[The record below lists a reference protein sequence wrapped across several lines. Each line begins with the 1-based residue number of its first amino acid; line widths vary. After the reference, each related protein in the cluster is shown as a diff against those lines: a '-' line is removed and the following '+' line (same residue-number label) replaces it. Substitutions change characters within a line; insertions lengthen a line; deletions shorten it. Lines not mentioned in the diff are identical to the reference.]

1 MKLKLKHLNLSQTM
15 YKKRQKNKNKKK
27 LLLKKLFLNLFKKIK
42 TVIYQQSKKLNR
54 QLLLQLNLKLR
65 KKEILLPSQDYH
77 NNKKFRKKFR
87 KKLRLKFNNQFKL
100 FNKKNILFLKMLNQV
115 MNSKVNK

>member
-42 TVIYQQSKKLNR
+42 TVIYKQSKKLNR

-77 NNKKFRKKFR
+77 NNKKCR

-100 FNKKNILFLKMLNQV
+100 FNRKNILFLKMLNQV